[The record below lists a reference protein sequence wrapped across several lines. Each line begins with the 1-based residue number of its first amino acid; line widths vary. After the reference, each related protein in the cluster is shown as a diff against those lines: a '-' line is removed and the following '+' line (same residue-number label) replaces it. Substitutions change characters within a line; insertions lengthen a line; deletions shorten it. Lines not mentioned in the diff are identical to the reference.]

1 MAICLLG
8 YAGFPRFNKMASM
21 GECDAKFYNKH
32 LEKFLLNQARLINSG
47 MEHGSAHCSNSY
59 ICPVAMLEQYMK
71 LDEIKGDLD
80 KLVFRGPVLDQ
91 ARISA
96 QGLWWNQLH

>member
-21 GECDAKFYNKH
+21 GECDAKFYNEH
-32 LEKFLLNQARLINSG
+32 LIQGWSMGL
-47 MEHGSAHCSNSY
+47 HCSNSY

>member
-1 MAICLLG
+1 
-8 YAGFPRFNKMASM
+8 M
-21 GECDAKFYNKH
+21 GECDAKFYNEH
-32 LEKFLLNQARLINSG
+32 LIQGWSMGL
-47 MEHGSAHCSNSY
+47 HCSNSY